1 MGAIKDNSSLH
12 ITLKYDYKKKS
23 ARIHQKIKFMNAKIT
38 IIFLGEVNKKRNS
51 QMEEISTLL
60 KLASANSQEPT
71 IIGKNIPSARNQSPA
86 YL

>member
-1 MGAIKDNSSLH
+1 MTIKEISQNSS
-12 ITLKYDYKKKS
+12 K
-23 ARIHQKIKFMNAKIT
+23 KIKFMNAKIT

-71 IIGKNIPSARNQSPA
+71 IIGKNIPSARNQSSA

>member
-1 MGAIKDNSSLH
+1 MTIKRNLPEF
-12 ITLKYDYKKKS
+12 IK
-23 ARIHQKIKFMNAKIT
+23 KIKFMNAKIT

>member
-1 MGAIKDNSSLH
+1 MH
-12 ITLKYDYKKKS
+12 DYKKKS

-71 IIGKNIPSARNQSPA
+71 IIGKNIPSARNQSCA